1 MFDLAAIGVAIACF
15 GVALLLLFVLE
26 KV

>member
-1 MFDLAAIGVAIACF
+1 MFDLAAIGVALACF